1 MTTRLALFDLDNTLL
16 CGDSDHAWGEYLI
29 ESGLVSAIE
38 HGKRNDEFYRQYQER
53 TLDIHEYV
61 KFTLAPVMHLCQS
74 ELASMHQEFIQKFVR
89 PLLLPKAVELVN
101 YHLAADDFCVII
113 TATNSFITT
122 PIAQMFGVDKLI
134 STDLVIQNDH
144 FTGEIL
150 GTPCFQSGKV
160 TKLDQ
165 WLDSETA
172 LSNELRLDDSIF
184 YSDSIN
190 DLPLLQRVK
199 EAVVVDGDE
208 MLLDEANKRNWKCV
222 SLR

>member
-1 MTTRLALFDLDNTLL
+1 
-16 CGDSDHAWGEYLI
+16 
-29 ESGLVSAIE
+29 
-38 HGKRNDEFYRQYQER
+38 
-53 TLDIHEYV
+53 
-61 KFTLAPVMHLCQS
+61 
-74 ELASMHQEFIQKFVR
+74 MHQEFIQEFIK
-89 PLLLPKAVELVN
+89 PLILPKAVELVN
-101 YHLAADDFCVII
+101 SHLVAGDYCLII

-134 STDLVIQNDH
+134 ATDLVIHDDH

-160 TKLDQ
+160 NKLDQ
-165 WLDSETA
+165 WLDSEIA
-172 LSNELRLDDSIF
+172 KSNELRLEESIF

-208 MLLDEANKRNWKCV
+208 LLVNEANRRKWKCV